1 MTPLLQLALFANK
14 ISQLTPSAA
23 TIADF
28 ADALFALILT
38 RAAPTRSFW
47 TLLNVSS
54 LPVMTTKTLTAL
66 AQGLE
71 DATHPTTVGIRMCKD
86 CQHTLFS
93 KRDFAVELSL
103 TPADLRTFRNLKEFE
118 NGIRAMLP
126 RFQKLLQALQ
136 DPLQPPT
143 SSQISSATRVRR
155 RLTDA
160 FTQYDAAA
168 RRIRDLPT
176 SSLTQARLQKQVHIQ
191 ASQFLHLHMLP
202 LKSLPKVLKHAT
214 PNGLHPNSA
223 YGVGSPL
230 AVGSRS
236 PALSD
241 DGDGSSVTSIG
252 TRIPT
257 LKVDMD
263 NEESR
268 AMRESLV
275 VLEEQKF
282 LVSEMLSD
290 AIKRR
295 KFEEVESLTR
305 NLEDLSRE
313 ADRVS
318 GMLAEV
324 QGPG

>member
-1 MTPLLQLALFANK
+1 M
-14 ISQLTPSAA
+14 
-23 TIADF
+23 
-28 ADALFALILT
+28 
-38 RAAPTRSFW
+38 
-47 TLLNVSS
+47 
-54 LPVMTTKTLTAL
+54 
-66 AQGLE
+66 
-71 DATHPTTVGIRMCKD
+71 
-86 CQHTLFS
+86 
-93 KRDFAVELSL
+93 
-103 TPADLRTFRNLKEFE
+103 TPADLRAFRNMKEFE

-136 DPLQPPT
+136 DPTKPPSAT
-143 SSQISSATRVRR
+143 QLSSAARVRK

-176 SSLTQARLQKQVHIQ
+176 DSPTQARLQKQVHVQ

-214 PNGLHPNSA
+214 PNGLHPHSA
-223 YGVGSPL
+223 YTGGSPL
-230 AVGSRS
+230 ANGSHS
-236 PALSD
+236 PAFSD
-241 DGDGSSVTSIG
+241 NGDASSTTSNQLPI
-252 TRIPT
+252 
-257 LKVDMD
+257 LKVDVD

-268 AMRESLV
+268 ALRESLV

-282 LVSEMLSD
+282 LVSEMLAD
-290 AIKRR
+290 ATKRR

-305 NLEDLSRE
+305 NLADLSRE